1 MKTILSAFGIVGV
14 IIVAILLL
22 VFGPFVTIWSL
33 NTLFPA
39 LAIPYTFSTW
49 LAVIWIGMAV
59 RGNTT
64 TSTKA

>member
-1 MKTILSAFGIVGV
+1 MKTILSAFGVVGV
-14 IIVAILLL
+14 VIVAILLL

-49 LAVIWIGMAV
+49 IAVIWLGMAV
-59 RGNTT
+59 RGNTN

>member
-1 MKTILSAFGIVGV
+1 MNTILSAFGVVGV

-49 LAVIWIGMAV
+49 LAVIWLGMAV

-64 TSTKA
+64 TSTKS

>member
-1 MKTILSAFGIVGV
+1 MKTILASFGIVGV

-22 VFGPFVTIWSL
+22 IFGPFVTIWSL

-49 LAVIWIGMAV
+49 IAVIWFGMAV

-64 TSTKA
+64 TSTKS

>member
-1 MKTILSAFGIVGV
+1 MKTILSAFGVVGLV
-14 IIVAILLL
+14 IVAILLL
-22 VFGPFVTIWSL
+22 IFGPFVTIWSL

-59 RGNTT
+59 RGNTAT
-64 TSTKA
+64 LTKS